1 MPFTEEIK
9 TKFKDSKLTLAQ
21 LAELCDISES
31 SASRYVNG
39 KVSPPADVAERILE
53 VLKES
58 TPKVT
63 AMAMTRQM
71 HEIYEAQIAD
81 LRNDKKWLFIALM
94 VMMAVV
100 IYLFVDS
107 HHGGWGIIQY

>member
-9 TKFKDSKLTLAQ
+9 NRFKESKLTLAQ

-39 KVSPPADVAERILE
+39 KISPPTDVAERILE

-58 TPKVT
+58 KPKGTTT
-63 AMAMTRQM
+63 ARPL

-81 LRNDKKWLFIALM
+81 LKNDKKWLFIALM
-94 VMMAVV
+94 AMTALVV
-100 IYLFVDS
+100 YLFLDL
-107 HHGGWGIIQY
+107 HHGWGVISYPMT